1 MSPLI
6 TALLAVL
13 VPIAAGWLAKEVA
26 LLNDK
31 INSLGAPFPALIGI
45 GVAYVLSEV
54 SQKLGI
60 TLPGGLAG
68 LDQNAI
74 SALLMAAVAY
84 FTHQSVAFKAKRAS
98 RGLKR

>member
-26 LLNDK
+26 LLNEK
-31 INSLGAPFPALIGI
+31 INSLGAPFPALIAI
-45 GVAYVLSEV
+45 GVSFALSAV
-54 SQKLGI
+54 SQKLGVS
-60 TLPGGLAG
+60 LPGDLAG
-68 LDQNAI
+68 LNQDAI

-84 FTHQSVAFKAKRAS
+84 FTHQSVALKAKRAF